1 MPVRGLRESLLVAVV
16 VCSPD
21 GCDEFCWNFYLQT
34 ENIIQ
39 GWPERTELL
48 PTPIRHPSQNVG
60 WLMARRRIIE
70 EHIWAGLA
78 RNILTADKVC
88 RTPVRKLTWPV
99 SQSESGAGLLLAI
112 GKGDGGGGEL
122 HRGPLP
128 KHKVSSSQGVFPL
141 FTQAPKGQAHA
152 MAHAPPRLLHRN
164 CRTTALLLS
173 LLEHK
178 EVDGRVSEPVCDGSG
193 SGPMNW
199 LASDSTS
206 RLTTCPATRIHK
218 DTMCVARQ
226 TSSLL
231 KSRCSVLETSQSSL
245 SAAAAFLPPLLGSI
259 FT

>member
-152 MAHAPPRLLHRN
+152 MAHAPPRL
-164 CRTTALLLS
+164 
-173 LLEHK
+173 
-178 EVDGRVSEPVCDGSG
+178 
-193 SGPMNW
+193 
-199 LASDSTS
+199 
-206 RLTTCPATRIHK
+206 
-218 DTMCVARQ
+218 
-226 TSSLL
+226 
-231 KSRCSVLETSQSSL
+231 
-245 SAAAAFLPPLLGSI
+245 
-259 FT
+259 